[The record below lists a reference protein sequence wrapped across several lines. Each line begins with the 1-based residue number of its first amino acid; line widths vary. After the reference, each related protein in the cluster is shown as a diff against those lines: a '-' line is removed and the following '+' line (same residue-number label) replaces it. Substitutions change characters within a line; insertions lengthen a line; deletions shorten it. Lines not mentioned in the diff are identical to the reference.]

1 MRSKEEKS
9 GHKTVS
15 NKYLDKFFFLRLF
28 HNVMCDLV

>member
-28 HNVMCDLV
+28 HDVTCDLV